1 MQDAFG
7 RKIDYARVSLTQRC
21 NLRCAYCRPQGVQ
34 EFVPTKEWT
43 LTQLTVLFEALARL
57 RFGKLRFTGGE
68 PSLRTDLEAI
78 VDLAH
83 RQNAFTDIAMT
94 SNGQHLAERLPKL
107 QAAGLMRL
115 NLSLD
120 TCRPQRYQELTGG
133 HIAQVYAAMDAA
145 LALGMPVKINALL
158 MRGWNENELDV
169 LIALAKDR
177 PVQVRFI
184 ERMPFGPHADSQS
197 VLTEQEVVRQRPYLR
212 PVGERGDGQSAR
224 LYCIEGYKGLVG
236 FISPMSRRFCA
247 QCNRLRFTIDGAC
260 RPCLGNPEQIDLT
273 DALAQG
279 VEQTVRVLQQA
290 IAQKPAA
297 HRFGER
303 FVDEQG
309 LCHIGG

>member
-7 RKIDYARVSLTQRC
+7 RKIDYARISLTQRC
-21 NLRCAYCRPQGVQ
+21 NLRCTYCRPQGARECIPQ
-34 EFVPTKEWT
+34 KEWT

-57 RFGKLRFTGGE
+57 RFHKLRLTGGE
-68 PSLRTDLEAI
+68 PSLRTDLEDI
-78 VDLAH
+78 LALAR
-83 RQNAFTDIAMT
+83 RQNTFTDIAMT

-120 TCRPQRYQELTGG
+120 TCRPRRYRELTGG
-133 HIAQVYAAMDAA
+133 HMAQVYAAMDAA

-158 MRGWNENELDV
+158 LRGWNENELDA
-169 LIALAKDR
+169 LMALAKDR

-184 ERMPFGPHADSQS
+184 ERMPFGPHADNQP
-197 VLTEQEVVRQRPYLR
+197 VLTEQEVVRQRPYLHL
-212 PVGERGDGQSAR
+212 VGERVDGQSAR
-224 LYCIEGYKGLVG
+224 LYRIEGYQGLVG

-247 QCNRLRFTIDGAC
+247 QCNRLRFTSDGAC

-273 DALAQG
+273 GALDQG
-279 VEQTVRVLQQA
+279 IEQTVSLLRQA